1 MLMHL
6 HVKNFALIEEAD
18 MEFGAGLNILTGET
32 GAGKS
37 ILIDA
42 VNLALGGKA
51 GANVIRTGAE
61 YAYVEL
67 VFQIT
72 DPIKLNLLRE
82 MDIEA
87 EKEDGVLILS
97 RKIMK
102 GRSVFK
108 INDETVT
115 AAKVR
120 RMTGLLIDIHGQHE
134 HQSLMYKHK
143 HLEILDIYAGEE
155 VSALKEKLGT
165 AYSEYVHCCRTLQ
178 SFSMDEESRIRE
190 VDFLKYEINEIRSAA
205 LKKGEEEELEQVYR
219 RIANSRH
226 IMESMGIVSDVLGY
240 GDSSSAGEAV
250 SRAVKEI
257 QSALRFDDSLKDIAA
272 QILDLESLLTD
283 LNRDV
288 QSYMDEMS
296 FDQETY
302 EAVRDRLDLIRSL
315 QTKYGKDYDRIME
328 SLQEKEERLSEL
340 EHYEENRKK
349 TKAACEKIRKQVLL
363 YCEELSALRKKAAV
377 PLVQAITSSLKELNF
392 LQVSFDMHFE
402 RSGQFGSNGFD
413 DAEFLIST
421 NPGQPPAPLGEVASG
436 GELSRIMLAVK
447 AVLADTDQIPTLIFD
462 EIDTGISGK
471 TAACVSEKLSLI
483 GKTHQVL
490 CITHL
495 PQIASMADNHF
506 MIAKTVRNEKTCT
519 TISQLKE
526 EESVQELARLLG
538 GVTITDAVLENA
550 RELKMIA
557 QEYRN
562 PRKCMI

>member
-155 VSALKEKLGT
+155 VSALKGKLGT
-165 AYSEYVHCCRTLQ
+165 AYSEYVHCCRMLQ
-178 SFSMDEESRIRE
+178 GFSMEEEARIRE

-205 LKKGEEEELEQVYR
+205 LKAGEEEELEQVYR

-226 IMESMGIVSDVLGY
+226 IMESMGIVSDALGY

-272 QILDLESLLTD
+272 QILDLEALLTD
-283 LNRDV
+283 VNRDM

-302 EAVRDRLDLIRSL
+302 ETVRDRLDLIRSL
-315 QTKYGKDYDRIME
+315 QTKYGKDYDQIMK

-462 EIDTGISGK
+462 EIDTGISGR

-519 TISQLKE
+519 TISQLRE
-526 EESVQELARLLG
+526 EESVHELARLLG

>member
-72 DPIKLNLLRE
+72 DPAKLDLLRE

-190 VDFLKYEINEIRSAA
+190 VDFLNYEINEIRSAA

-226 IMESMGIVSDVLGY
+226 IMESMGIVSDALGY

-283 LNRDV
+283 VNRDV

-328 SLQEKEERLSEL
+328 SLQEKEERLGEL

-377 PLVQAITSSLKELNF
+377 PMVQAITSSLKELNF

-462 EIDTGISGK
+462 EIDTGISGR

-526 EESVQELARLLG
+526 EESVHELARLLG

>member
-1 MLMHL
+1 MVRSPPLKCTSTLFSVRPFKIQAITVAQVPVPHAQVSAEPRSHTRMIAS
-6 HVKNFALIEEAD
+6 V
-18 MEFGAGLNILTGET
+18 GET
-32 GAGKS
+32 TCT
-37 ILIDA
+37 
-42 VNLALGGKA
+42 N
-51 GANVIRTGAE
+51 
-61 YAYVEL
+61 
-67 VFQIT
+67 
-72 DPIKLNLLRE
+72 
-82 MDIEA
+82 
-87 EKEDGVLILS
+87 
-97 RKIMK
+97 
-102 GRSVFK
+102 SVF
-108 INDETVT
+108 
-115 AAKVR
+115 
-120 RMTGLLIDIHGQHE
+120 
-134 HQSLMYKHK
+134 
-143 HLEILDIYAGEE
+143 
-155 VSALKEKLGT
+155 
-165 AYSEYVHCCRTLQ
+165 
-178 SFSMDEESRIRE
+178 F
-190 VDFLKYEINEIRSAA
+190 
-205 LKKGEEEELEQVYR
+205 
-219 RIANSRH
+219 
-226 IMESMGIVSDVLGY
+226 
-240 GDSSSAGEAV
+240 
-250 SRAVKEI
+250 
-257 QSALRFDDSLKDIAA
+257 
-272 QILDLESLLTD
+272 
-283 LNRDV
+283 
-288 QSYMDEMS
+288 
-296 FDQETY
+296 
-302 EAVRDRLDLIRSL
+302 
-315 QTKYGKDYDRIME
+315 
-328 SLQEKEERLSEL
+328 
-340 EHYEENRKK
+340 EENRKK

-462 EIDTGISGK
+462 EIDTGISGR

>member
-1 MLMHL
+1 
-6 HVKNFALIEEAD
+6 
-18 MEFGAGLNILTGET
+18 
-32 GAGKS
+32 
-37 ILIDA
+37 
-42 VNLALGGKA
+42 
-51 GANVIRTGAE
+51 
-61 YAYVEL
+61 
-67 VFQIT
+67 
-72 DPIKLNLLRE
+72 
-82 MDIEA
+82 
-87 EKEDGVLILS
+87 
-97 RKIMK
+97 
-102 GRSVFK
+102 
-108 INDETVT
+108 
-115 AAKVR
+115 
-120 RMTGLLIDIHGQHE
+120 
-134 HQSLMYKHK
+134 
-143 HLEILDIYAGEE
+143 
-155 VSALKEKLGT
+155 
-165 AYSEYVHCCRTLQ
+165 
-178 SFSMDEESRIRE
+178 
-190 VDFLKYEINEIRSAA
+190 
-205 LKKGEEEELEQVYR
+205 
-219 RIANSRH
+219 
-226 IMESMGIVSDVLGY
+226 MGIVSDALGY

-283 LNRDV
+283 VNRDM

-377 PLVQAITSSLKELNF
+377 PLVHAITSSLKELNF

-526 EESVQELARLLG
+526 EESVKELARLLG